1 MNTLKSRPTMSKEKE
16 KRVCNLCLGPFKAS
30 EEVLLCEGSCG
41 QFMHRYCAR
50 ITKKHYELL
59 SRKSLPFVC
68 LVCTQQLHKAEVQSL
83 KAELEAL
90 KSELAKLQ
98 ENVVVTAA
106 PSSTSTP
113 AMFSAELQAL
123 REDVEMVKT
132 KMTSPSYANVVVA
145 RGNKNSPQVAQQ
157 RKTKQNPRSRDN
169 HSQRLRN
176 PRPKEKIDGSRKI
189 WGTLK
194 SATDTTVKATLVKL
208 TTIANGEFET
218 KRKYK
223 ELSGKVKW
231 WFVLKGSEE
240 VMEKFDNE
248 WEKVSLQTSWK
259 IEPLLKYSETTPSKV
274 TISQGTQEQP
284 ADHEPLSAS
293 SSNSNNSFQSTHD
306 PIPSTKM

>member
-1 MNTLKSRPTMSKEKE
+1 MSKEKE

-41 QFMHRYCAR
+41 QFMYRYCAG

-98 ENVVVTAA
+98 ENVAVTAA

-176 PRPKEKIDGSRKI
+176 PRLKEKIDGSRKI

-306 PIPSTKM
+306 PIPWT